1 MKVLLLVA
9 GGRAG
14 SDLFHSL
21 LDEHSQILQFPG
33 MLEINRDFLDLINLK
48 NYHEIPVR
56 FIKLYPLF
64 FNSKFDTRDRHSS
77 LGKNKKN
84 FYKVNTNV
92 FIKNF
97 LRLARK
103 KKILRKFDI
112 VKYLHYA
119 YFLTRKKKLKIK
131 NYIYSYPL
139 IKLYKKFCK
148 NI

>member
-1 MKVLLLVA
+1 MQVLLLVA

-33 MLEINRDFLDLINLK
+33 KLRIDRNFLDLINLK

-64 FNSKFDTRDRHSS
+64 FNSKPHSDKSKSTFTPSILEKVERHNS
-77 LGKNKKN
+77 LGKNRKK

-97 LRLARK
+97 LKLARK
-103 KKILRKFDI
+103 KK
-112 VKYLHYA
+112 Y
-119 YFLTRKKKLKIK
+119 
-131 NYIYSYPL
+131 
-139 IKLYKKFCK
+139 
-148 NI
+148 

>member
-1 MKVLLLVA
+1 MKVLLLAA

-33 MLEINRDFLDLINLK
+33 MLEINRNFLDLINLK

-64 FNSKFDTRDRHSS
+64 FNSKLNKLERHDS
-77 LGKNKKN
+77 LGKNRKK

-97 LRLARK
+97 LKLVRK
-103 KKILRKFDI
+103 RKILRKFDI

-119 YFLTRKKKLKIK
+119 YFLTRKK
-131 NYIYSYPL
+131 N
-139 IKLYKKFCK
+139 
-148 NI
+148 